1 MYTKSAQLQA
11 SRLQIYVLDASSS
24 SLNDENIDLN
34 TYTTPHYYE
43 SINSNQNENANKRSK
58 LLHLSSIEN
67 NDEGRLLLF

>member
-1 MYTKSAQLQA
+1 MKSAQLQT

-34 TYTTPHYYE
+34 MHTTSIYYE
-43 SINSNQNENANKRSK
+43 NINSNQNENANKRSK
-58 LLHLSSIEN
+58 LLYLSSIEN